1 MDDAVG
7 HAAMNDAGRPE
18 PEGWLVERLARAG
31 CVAPDEEAA
40 ELSAAAGADR
50 SRLENLVARR
60 ESGEP
65 LAWVTGWVHFAGVR
79 VVVHPGVYVPRH
91 QTEILVAAALAALPV
106 DGTVVDL
113 CTGSGAVAAAL
124 QQARPGATVL
134 AADVDPAAC
143 RCARANGV
151 TVFEGDLGGPLPTA
165 WPGTA
170 DVVTA
175 VAPYVPSDR
184 IEFLPRDFRDWEPR
198 PALDGGA
205 DGLAVVRQVVNA
217 AAVLLRPGGTLVA
230 EVGGDQ
236 ADRLA
241 PDLDKGGFEPPERLC
256 DDEGDLRAIR
266 ARRRVRRG

>member
-7 HAAMNDAGRPE
+7 HAAMDDAAGPE
-18 PEGWLVERLARAG
+18 PEDWLVERLARAG

-40 ELSAAAGADR
+40 ELTAAAGADR
-50 SRLENLVARR
+50 SRLEDLVARR

-65 LAWVTGWVHFAGVR
+65 LAWVTGWVRFAGVR

-91 QTEILVAAALAALPV
+91 QTEILVAAALAALPA

-124 QQARPGATVL
+124 QQARPGATVR

-151 TVFEGDLGGPLPTA
+151 TAFEGELGGPLPTA
-165 WPGTA
+165 WQGTA

-184 IEFLPRDFRDWEPR
+184 IDFLPRDFRDWEPR
-198 PALDGGA
+198 AALDGGA
-205 DGLAVVRQVVNA
+205 DGLAVVRRVITA
-217 AAVLLRPGGTLVA
+217 AAALLRPGGTLLA
-230 EVGGDQ
+230 EMGGDQ
-236 ADRLA
+236 DDRLI
-241 PDLDKGGFEPPERLC
+241 PDLEKGGFEPPDRLC

-266 ARRRVRRG
+266 ARRGVRRG